1 MLDKTTA
8 YGLEFTF
15 PAGDKIVGASLRR
28 HGEFARVELDFLVD
42 QATGSGTMVDV
53 GANIGAIALPFARRC
68 PDWTVLAIEAHRGL
82 HGLLAA
88 NAVTNRLYNT
98 EVHHAAAG
106 AERGLVEFPA
116 LSLAEH
122 FNFGALG
129 FGSTTSHTETVR
141 MLTLDEI
148 SSDDTRLVKID
159 VEGFEPQVLKGAT
172 GLLARRRAIWL
183 VEATIQNPEATS
195 QVISIFQGLGYAVF
209 WFYAPLAT
217 PRSEKDPPL
226 EPGAGD
232 SNIVALPP
240 GVANTWQLTAVSGPG
255 ERRPNGST
263 AYPYLARYGYS

>member
-183 VEATIQNPEATS
+183 
-195 QVISIFQGLGYAVF
+195 AVF